1 MQPEPRAPLTCQ
13 EAIDLLVDY
22 LDRTLGKRLLAE
34 LERHLADC
42 APCRAY
48 LRTYRRT
55 RDLTARAVP
64 EDMPPELRARL
75 RDFLRERV
83 LRGEI

>member
-1 MQPEPRAPLTCQ
+1 
-13 EAIDLLVDY
+13 VDY
-22 LDRTLGKRLLAE
+22 LDQTLGERLLAE

-55 RDLTARAVP
+55 RDLTARAAP
-64 EDMPPELRARL
+64 ADMPPELRARL

-83 LRGEI
+83 LGGDV